1 MTCPEFE
8 RFLYPYLDGEFEPSE
23 RAEVEAHL
31 AACVA
36 CAGRVHQE
44 RAVHE
49 AIRAK
54 LKGLSASPRASDA
67 LRARIQAGLR
77 SEHRKAAAGR
87 WTRYAAAAAVV
98 AVVGSS
104 VYVYQ
109 RAHTRQRYVEDA
121 VARHAKRLPLE
132 IHGSSPTEVEA
143 WLVGKMDRRLP
154 VPSLMPAA
162 QLAGARLSNVQDKP
176 AVYLV
181 YDTVP
186 AAGASPRQI
195 GLLIYEDKAGDA
207 DFPREPEV
215 DKAQGYNVVS
225 RRSGDIVY
233 QLVNDLDED
242 DIRQMLAAERR
253 GAPASAAPMNPVPTL
268 PVQPAS
274 FRP

>member
-8 RFLYPYLDGEFEPSE
+8 SFLFPYLDGEFEPSE

-36 CAGRVHQE
+36 CAARVHQE

-54 LKGLSASPRASDA
+54 LKGLSDSPRAPDA
-67 LRARIQAGLR
+67 LRARIQGGLR
-77 SEHRKAAAGR
+77 SEHRKAVASR
-87 WTRYAAAAAVV
+87 WGRYAAAAAVV
-98 AVVGSS
+98 AVAGSS
-104 VYVYQ
+104 LYLVQ

-132 IHGSSPTEVEA
+132 IRESSPREVEA
-143 WLVGKMDRRLP
+143 WLVGKMDRRLA
-154 VPSLMPAA
+154 VPSLLPAA

-186 AAGASPRQI
+186 AAGGSPKQI
-195 GLLIYEDKAGDA
+195 GLLIYEDKSGDA

-215 DKAQGYNVVS
+215 DKSQGYNVVS

-242 DIRQMLAAERR
+242 DIRQMLAADRP
-253 GAPASAAPMNPVPTL
+253 GPALNPLPTL